1 MSDFVMIDNELV
13 LEPNEPDV
21 FFHNLKRHRI
31 KNKNNTKLSK
41 LLKENESLK
50 KYNKLLLNY
59 CGLRSDNYIE
69 KNATVLQSH
78 VRGWRLRSD
87 KIIFDKSVQVFL
99 NLCRTFLAK
108 KKTKK
113 IVSSILKIQS
123 NMRGYIQRNTT
134 IGKAI
139 KMIISM
145 RHEIIEHEVKLLL
158 YNRFTKKM

>member
-1 MSDFVMIDNELV
+1 MTDFVMIDNESV
-13 LEPNEPDV
+13 LEPNESDV
-21 FFHNLKRHRI
+21 LYHNLKRRRI
-31 KNKNNTKLSK
+31 KNRNNHKLDR

-59 CGLRSDNYIE
+59 CGLRTDNYIE

-78 VRGWRLRSD
+78 ARGWRLRSD
-87 KIIFDKSVQVFL
+87 KIIFDRSVQLFL
-99 NLCRTFLAK
+99 NYCRTFLAK

-123 NMRGYIQRNTT
+123 NARAYIQRKTT

-139 KMIISM
+139 KIISSM
-145 RHEIIEHEVKLLL
+145 RQEIIEHEVKLLL
-158 YNRFTKKM
+158 YKRFSNNI